1 MFILRPKKKKMHKRD
16 YMHKRDNSPNGAILG
31 QI

>member
-16 YMHKRDNSPNGAILG
+16 YMRKYDNSPDGAILG